1 MSMFDTIVVKQ
12 KLIDPLLENE
22 KEIKDALKEAIED
35 DYYYF
40 QTKDLL
46 NFLHYY
52 FIDEDQKLHVERST
66 IDADEDSKFGIKE
79 TVKPKE
85 FCSNV
90 TQYIEF
96 YDHLGNV
103 GEYSVFITFKAHVVN
118 GEVKS
123 IVLHD
128 LEKISIAEQRKEYEE
143 HQKFREK
150 LEATWEVKLYRRLT
164 NIQHSSIIRFVSNK
178 YYKFK
183 DYLWKRAEERIH
195 RETEN

>member
-1 MSMFDTIVVKQ
+1 MGMFDTIVVRQ
-12 KLIDPLLENE
+12 KLIDPLLEHE
-22 KEIKDALKEAIED
+22 KGIKDALKEAIED

-52 FIDEDQKLHVERST
+52 FIDEDQKFYVERST

-85 FCSNV
+85 FCSNI

-96 YDHLGNV
+96 YDYLGNV
-103 GEYSVFITFKAHVVN
+103 GEYTVFITFKAHVVN

-128 LEKISIAEQRKEYEE
+128 IEKTSIAKQRKHLILREKI
-143 HQKFREK
+143 
-150 LEATWEVKLYRRLT
+150 EATWEVKLYRLLSD
-164 NIQHSSIIRFVSNK
+164 IEYSKPIRFITSK
-178 YYKFK
+178 YHKFK
-183 DYLWKRAEERIH
+183 DSLWKRAEKRIH
-195 RETEN
+195 REIQN

>member
-1 MSMFDTIVVKQ
+1 MGMFDTIVVKQ
-12 KLIDPLLENE
+12 KLIDPLIENE
-22 KEIKDALKEAIED
+22 KDIKDALKEAIED

-52 FIDEDQKLHVERST
+52 FIDEDQKLYVQRST
-66 IDADEDSKFGIKE
+66 IEADEDSKFGIKE
-79 TVKPKE
+79 IVKPKE
-85 FCSNV
+85 FCSDV

-103 GEYSVFITFKAHVVN
+103 GEYSVFITFKAHVVD

-128 LEKISIAEQRKEYEE
+128 IEKTSIAKQRKHLILREKI
-143 HQKFREK
+143 
-150 LEATWEVKLYRRLT
+150 EATWEVKLYRLLSDIEYSKPIT
-164 NIQHSSIIRFVSNK
+164 FIASK
-178 YYKFK
+178 YRKFK
-183 DYLWKRAEERIH
+183 DSLWKRAEKRI
-195 RETEN
+195 RNKFYENP